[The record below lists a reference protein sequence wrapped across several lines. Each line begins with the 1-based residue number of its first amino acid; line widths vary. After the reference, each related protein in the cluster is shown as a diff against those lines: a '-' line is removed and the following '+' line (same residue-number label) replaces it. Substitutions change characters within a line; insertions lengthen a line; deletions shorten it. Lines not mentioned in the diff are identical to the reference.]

1 MSEFKT
7 IQWNKNYVTL
17 LDQTQLPDQEVYLKI
32 DSVEAMAEAIK
43 KLRIRGAPA
52 IGIAAAYG
60 LVIGAKKIR
69 SRKQTEFIPELN
81 KIAEVLLATRPTAVN
96 LKWAIQKLTQK
107 VQDNNSLSVEEI
119 ILLLE
124 AEAIKIHSE
133 DSQLCEKI
141 AKFGATLFSQ
151 KQITIL
157 THCNAGILATGG
169 QGTALSIIYELKNQC
184 IDVRVYADETR
195 PLLQGTRLTAWELNK
210 AGIPV
215 TLICDNMAS
224 IVMGQKKIDGII
236 VGADR
241 IAGNGDVANKI
252 GTFTVALA
260 AREFNIPFYV
270 AAPYS
275 TFDFSLNSGDQIP
288 IEERSP
294 EEITHIG
301 NKKLAPDGI
310 SVYNPAFDIT
320 PNKLITAI
328 ITDRGICKPPFLK
341 NISKLTINS

>member
-17 LDQTQLPDQEVYLKI
+17 LDQTQLPGQEVYLKI
-32 DSVEAMAEAIK
+32 DSVAAMAEAIE

-69 SRKQTEFIPELN
+69 SRQQTDFIQELN
-81 KIAEVLLATRPTAVN
+81 QMAEFLAATRPTAIN
-96 LKWAIQKLTQK
+96 LRWAIQRVNQK
-107 VQDNNSLSVEEI
+107 ALDNDGLPVKEII
-119 ILLLE
+119 ILLE
-124 AEAIKIHSE
+124 DEAIAIHNE
-133 DSQLCEKI
+133 DIRMCQKI
-141 AKFGATLFSQ
+141 AKFGAALFSQ
-151 KQITIL
+151 KPVTIL

-169 QGTALSIIYELKNQC
+169 QGTALGIIYELKNKG

-195 PLLQGTRLTAWELNK
+195 PILQGTRLTAWELNK
-210 AGIPV
+210 AGIPI

-224 IVMGQKKIDGII
+224 IVMGQKKIDGVI

-241 IAGNGDVANKI
+241 ITGNGDVANKI

-260 AREFNIPFYV
+260 AREFNIPFYL

-275 TFDFSLNSGDQIP
+275 TFDFSLKSGNQIP
-288 IEERSP
+288 IEDRSP

-328 ITDRGICKPPFLK
+328 ITDRGVCKPPFFK
-341 NISKLTINS
+341 NINKLPIKS

>member
-17 LDQTQLPDQEVYLKI
+17 LDQTQLPGQEVYLKI

-60 LVIGAKKIR
+60 LVIGAQKIR
-69 SRKQTEFIPELN
+69 SRKQAEFIPELN

-107 VQDNNSLSVEEI
+107 VHDNNSLSVEKI

-133 DSQLCEKI
+133 DRLLCEKI

-151 KQITIL
+151 KQVTIL

-169 QGTALSIIYELKNQC
+169 QGTALSVIYELKNQGC
-184 IDVRVYADETR
+184 DVRVYADETR

-224 IVMGQKKIDGII
+224 IVMGQKKIDGVI

-275 TFDFSLNSGDQIP
+275 TFDFSLSSGDQIP

-294 EEITHIG
+294 KEITHIR

-328 ITDRGICKPPFLK
+328 ITDKGVCKPPFLK
-341 NISKLTINS
+341 NISKLTIKS